1 MLCGTAVIN
10 TREIDCTQWH
20 DFFITCIIQQL
31 AGLLLNSLY
40 KGLSDLYMK
49 ARDANFTSLKSRK
62 EHALRVRMWLRTMKT
77 LFVLHSSSLLLI
89 YVAKYELR
97 FLLKSDTSYKRVK
110 FSWFKVALPMCS
122 TIKEILENV
131 TCRLDLFLLYEI
143 LGFKDRKRGKSW
155 NFHAL
160 CEKHLL

>member
-1 MLCGTAVIN
+1 MRNCCHEHKGNWLYTMTWFFHYMYNSAACWVTSQLVVQGS
-10 TREIDCTQWH
+10 QWSIH
-20 DFFITCIIQQL
+20 ES
-31 AGLLLNSLY
+31 N
-40 KGLSDLYMK
+40 

-77 LFVLHSSSLLLI
+77 LFVLHSSSLLII

-155 NFHAL
+155 YFHAL